1 MPFAVTTYKY
11 TIGMLSV
18 GRDHQRIDCTNRG
31 SAASNNISAPT
42 RWDPVT
48 DNVLLVTVDSL
59 RKDAFERY
67 RKDRGSGPV
76 ADLAER
82 GVSFERAYATGMGT
96 NSSFPGML
104 TGTKPLSYGGLGPLC
119 DDRPR
124 VSTNL
129 AAGGI
134 DTTGA
139 FHCNP
144 FLSRFFNYDRGYDV
158 FEDYQNP
165 LMGVATKLFPRGIEI
180 NNPRLE
186 RADELLRIT
195 DFIKWTYRKVNGK
208 PRPYVSADVI
218 TDDAVRWL
226 DGRQE
231 SFFGWVHYMDVHH
244 PCHPPRE
251 YRERFGTGHVTQA
264 EVSELYSDFLREPRR
279 LDEADIEVMRGLYD
293 AAIDYTA
300 DQVGRLLETLSESN
314 TLQDTMVVFTSDH
327 GELFGEHGYYGKPER
342 MYDELVQV
350 PLVIANGPDRLAD
363 ATEDLVSLLDIPP
376 TMHDALGQ
384 DVPAAYEGRLPYG
397 GDPREDV
404 TFEHAVEDEVV
415 VAARSDEWLFEVDQI
430 RDERRLHRS
439 VDGRQRPVEV
449 GAASLSEAERA
460 VAPVHERLSALDV
473 EGERLEATVEGD
485 VEDRLEELG
494 YL

>member
-1 MPFAVTTYKY
+1 M
-11 TIGMLSV
+11 I
-18 GRDHQRIDCTNRG
+18 
-31 SAASNNISAPT
+31 
-42 RWDPVT
+42 

-67 RKDRGSGPV
+67 LKNRGTGQL
-76 ADLAER
+76 ADLADG

-104 TGTKPLSYGGLGPLC
+104 TGTKPLSYGGLGPLR

-124 VSTNL
+124 VSACL
-129 AAGGI
+129 AAGGV

-144 FLSRFFNYDRGYDV
+144 FLSRFFNYDQGYDV

-186 RADELLRIT
+186 RADDLLHIT

-208 PRPYVSADVI
+208 PRPYVSAEVI
-218 TDDAVRWL
+218 TDDAVTWL
-226 DGRQE
+226 SERQE

-251 YRERFGTGHVTQA
+251 YRERFGTARVTQA
-264 EVSELYSDFLREPRR
+264 EVSDLYSQFLRDPNR
-279 LDEADIEVMRGLYD
+279 LDEDDVEVMRGLYD

-300 DQVGRLLETLSESN
+300 DQVGRLFETLAESN

-342 MYDELVQV
+342 MFDELVQI

-363 ATEDLVSLLDIPP
+363 TAADFVSLLDLPP
-376 TMHDALGQ
+376 IMHDALGQ
-384 DVPAAYEGRLPYG
+384 DVPTAYDGRLPY
-397 GDPREDV
+397 DRESREHV
-404 TFEHAVEDEVV
+404 MFEHAVEDEVV

-430 RDERRLHRS
+430 RDEQRLHRS
-439 VDGRQRPVEV
+439 IDGRQKMVDVNSE
-449 GAASLSEAERA
+449 SLSKAERA
-460 VAPVHERLSALDV
+460 VEPVHERLAALDV
-473 EGERLEATVEGD
+473 EGQQLEATVEGD